1 MIDSKALLKESYND
15 TEWLN
20 KNNKDIIQKYNGK
33 FIAVRKKRVI
43 ASANNLDELSSS
55 VKKEG
60 EEFNLCLVEL
70 VTSNFA
76 LL

>member
-1 MIDSKALLKESYND
+1 MIDSKALLKESYDD

-20 KNNKDIIQKYNGK
+20 KNNRNIVQKYNGK

-43 ASANNLDELSSS
+43 ASANNLDELSRS
-55 VKKEG
+55 VQKEG